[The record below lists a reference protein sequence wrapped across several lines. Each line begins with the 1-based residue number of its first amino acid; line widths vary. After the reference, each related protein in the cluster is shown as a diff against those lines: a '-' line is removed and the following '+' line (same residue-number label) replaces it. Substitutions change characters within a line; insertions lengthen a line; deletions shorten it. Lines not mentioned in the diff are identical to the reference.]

1 MHEPGILAYK
11 AGFLKVRSVDTTN
24 MPPMK
29 RTPFLAIPLALLAF
43 AGCGTKTVSK
53 DEVEKQVQS
62 YFDNLAKQNGQA
74 KFPDIKCPHD
84 LEAKKGK
91 SERCSA
97 KGTDGTLGITVTVT
111 DVSGDKASLSFK
123 ADDKLN
129 Q

>member
-1 MHEPGILAYK
+1 MSGNSA
-11 AGFLKVRSVDTTN
+11 N
-24 MPPMK
+24 MPRMK
-29 RTPFLAIPLALLAF
+29 RIPFVAIPLVLAC

-53 DEVEKQVQS
+53 DDIEKQVQS
-62 YFDNLAKQNGQA
+62 YFDNIAKQNGQA
-74 KFPDIKCPHD
+74 SFPKITCPDD

-97 KGTDGTLGITVTVT
+97 KQGKDTLGITVTVT
-111 DVSGDKASLSFK
+111 DVKGDKASLSFK

>member
-1 MHEPGILAYK
+1 
-11 AGFLKVRSVDTTN
+11 VRVADTAN

-29 RTPFLAIPLALLAF
+29 RISFVVIPLAFAIAF

-53 DEVEKQVQS
+53 SDVEKQVQT
-62 YFDNLAKQNGQA
+62 YFDNLAQQNGQA
-74 KFPDIKCPHD
+74 KFPDIKCPDD

-91 SERCSA
+91 TVRCTA

-111 DVSGDKASLSFK
+111 GVSGDKASLSFK
-123 ADDKLN
+123 ADNKLN